1 MSRVEV
7 EHFEVGDKVV
17 SAAGRYHD
25 LKRQLH
31 ITVTVNS
38 LP

>member
-7 EHFEVGDKVV
+7 ENFEVGDKVV

-25 LKRQLH
+25 LKRNDSCTLQ
-31 ITVTVNS
+31 
-38 LP
+38 